1 MSLARLAPQPKGGR
15 RRGRSDRLSVMKPK
29 TIPHHGRGLESFLAR
44 HGADVTGVISGFDR
58 VRLRASLRY
67 LYQPSFMMR
76 YLSAANVLLK
86 DFAGYVSGWTE
97 RVRAAT
103 HALAEQHGRPVR
115 YLYSSA
121 ERKETLARELAR
133 RDRID
138 EGLIGVWTC
147 VEPCLTYFVR
157 RDAEARKLV
166 LRLEPGKCL
175 HHYFYFQHAELGL
188 LHLRLQTWFPFQVWV
203 CLNGRLWL
211 ARQLDRAGV
220 GYVQRENCFTHLAD
234 VPRAQAL
241 AQAQLR
247 THWPTRLQPLLDQCH
262 PLAAELCRPL
272 ALSYYWSVDES
283 EYATDLMFQTPAAL
297 TRLYPKLVDHGI
309 RHFGCRD
316 VLRFLG
322 RSVPACGPAHGN
334 YQGEVLSE
342 LKARP
347 EGLRLKHQVNGNTL
361 KVYDKQGQVLR
372 VETTLN
378 RPHDFRIYRSS
389 ERQPKGKKRWLVLR
403 KSVADVPR
411 RAQVC
416 AAANDRYLSAL
427 AGAPAGTATAELVDP
442 ICRSIIRKGRRYRA
456 LNPWAQSDAALLETI
471 SGGEWALNGFRNR
484 DIRAALYPSTA
495 DAADQRRHAGRIT
508 RALALLRA
516 HGLIK
521 KVAGTHRYLL
531 TANGR
536 QRITALLAARQADVQ
551 QLIQL
556 AA

>member
-1 MSLARLAPQPKGGR
+1 M
-15 RRGRSDRLSVMKPK
+15 MKTK
-29 TIPHHGRGLESFLAR
+29 TIPHHGRGLEDFLAR
-44 HGADVTGVISGFDR
+44 HGADVTGVIGGFDR

-86 DFAGYVSGWTE
+86 DFAGYVGGWTE
-97 RVRAAT
+97 RVRAAS

-121 ERKETLARELAR
+121 ERKEALAREVAR

-138 EGLIGVWTC
+138 EGLIGVWSC

-157 RDAEARKLV
+157 RDAEAKKLV

-175 HHYFYFQHAELGL
+175 HHYFYFEHAELGL
-188 LHLRLQTWFPFQVWV
+188 MHLRLQTWFPFQVSV
-203 CLNGRLWL
+203 CVNGRLWL
-211 ARQLDRAGV
+211 ARQLERAGID
-220 GYVQRENCFTHLAD
+220 YVQRDNCFTRIAD

-241 AQAQLR
+241 AQAQVR
-247 THWPTRLQPLLDQCH
+247 THWPTRLQPLLEQCH

-283 EYATDLMFQTPAAL
+283 EYATDLLFKTPAAL
-297 TRLYPKLVDHGI
+297 AGLYPQLVHHGI

-316 VLRFLG
+316 ALRFLG
-322 RSVPACGPAHGN
+322 HRVPARGPAHGN
-334 YQGEVLSE
+334 YRGEVLSE
-342 LKARP
+342 LKQRP

-361 KVYDKQGQVLR
+361 KIYDKQGQVLR

-378 RPHDFRIYRSS
+378 RPHDFRVYRAS

-403 KSVADVPR
+403 KSAADIPR

-416 AAANDRYLSAL
+416 AAANDRYLGAL
-427 AGAPAGTATAELVDP
+427 AGVPTGTAAGELARPVCRP
-442 ICRSIIRKGRRYRA
+442 IVKKGRRHRA
-456 LNPWAQSDAALLETI
+456 LNPWAEPDATLLETI
-471 SGGEWALNGFRNR
+471 GRGEWALHGFRNR
-484 DIRAALYPSTA
+484 DVRALLYPGATA
-495 DAADQRRHAGRIT
+495 AIGHRRRAGRVT
-508 RALALLRA
+508 RALAMLRA
-516 HGLIK
+516 HGVIR
-521 KVAGTHRYLL
+521 KVTGTHRYLV

-536 QRITALLAARQADVQ
+536 KLITALLAARQADVQ
-551 QLIQL
+551 QLTQL